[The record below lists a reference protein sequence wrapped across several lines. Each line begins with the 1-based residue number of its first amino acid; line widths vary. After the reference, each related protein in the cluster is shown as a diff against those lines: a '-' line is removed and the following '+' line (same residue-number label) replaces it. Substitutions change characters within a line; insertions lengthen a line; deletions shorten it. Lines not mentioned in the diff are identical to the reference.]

1 MERLEIQDLSALFS
15 VLKQDGYHILGPT
28 VRESAIVCDRI
39 ESIDDLPAGIT
50 DIQRPASYRLTE
62 RHDKALFGYRL
73 GPQSWK
79 RYLYPPRL
87 QLFQANRT
95 EKGIKISPPG
105 NGSNGDLPKYA
116 FVGVRPCEL
125 AAIGIHDAVFSR
137 GTYVDSHYAA
147 LRSRIVVV
155 TVNCTDPGET
165 CFCASM
171 KAGPEADKGFDLAL
185 TEVISG
191 ESHVFVARSGSDVG
205 EKLLSRLKA
214 VPAKD
219 AEVQRAEEL
228 LACAAD
234 KMGRSI
240 DTYRLPELL
249 HGNVDHPQWDDV
261 EERCLS
267 CGNCTQVCPTCF
279 CSTVEDVTNLDGTE
293 AGRWRRWDSCF
304 TLEFSYIHGGSVR
317 ATTKSRYRQWMT
329 HKLASWVD
337 QFGTFGCV
345 GCGRCIT
352 WCPVGIDI
360 TEEARA
366 IRAQSTL
373 VSTSSKGEM

>member
-1 MERLEIQDLSALFS
+1 MERLEIHDLSALFS
-15 VLKQDGYHILGPT
+15 VLKQDGYQIIGPT
-28 VRESAIVCDRI
+28 VRESAIVCERI
-39 ESIDDLPAGIT
+39 QSVDELPAGVT
-50 DIQRPASYRLTE
+50 DIQRPASYRLAE
-62 RHDKALFGYRL
+62 RHDNALFGHRL

-87 QLFQANRT
+87 QLFQAART
-95 EKGIKISPPG
+95 EKGITISPPT
-105 NGSNGDLPKYA
+105 NGGAGDLPKYA

-125 AAIGIHDAVFSR
+125 SAIGIQDMVFAR
-137 GTYVDSHYAA
+137 GTYVDPHYSAVRA
-147 LRSRIVVV
+147 RIIVIA
-155 TVNCTDPGET
+155 VNCTDPGET

-171 KAGPEADKGFDLAL
+171 KTGPQTESGYDLAL
-185 TEVISG
+185 TEVISAG
-191 ESHVFVARSGSDVG
+191 SHLFVAQSGSDVG
-205 EKLLSRLKA
+205 KELLARLKA
-214 VPAKD
+214 APAS
-219 AEVQRAEEL
+219 AEEIQRAEDL
-228 LACAAD
+228 LDRASE
-234 KMGRSI
+234 KMGRSV

-249 HGNVDHPQWDDV
+249 HANIDHPQWDELD
-261 EERCLS
+261 ERCLS

-293 AGRWRRWDSCF
+293 AGRWRKWDSCF
-304 TLEFSYIHGGSVR
+304 TLEFSYIHGGCVR

-373 VSTSSKGEM
+373 LSTSSKGEM